1 MLAVP
6 DVGGEQRLGCFQN
19 REFPEN
25 LGRSWGRG
33 SIGKAQ
39 RQLDRRHPTCS
50 GTSFIGRGKSRLR
63 RVGLGSQ
70 IRRWFPAG
78 ITFWNSAQSVG
89 GSLPVENV
97 VRIAMAA
104 IAKPV
109 VIAATIVATMPVTTS
124 PVTVRNRIIASVV
137 MTWAVVRSLVSGHR
151 KRYADVQ
158 CHECLSLGG
167 SNHSQTD
174 QPKGCAFQAASLLY
188 GNKIT
193 SNSQDNSLYNMSYRK
208 EFQQSA
214 LMRLFIIVSS

>member
-1 MLAVP
+1 MLAAP
-6 DVGGEQRLGCFQN
+6 DVGGEQRLGYFQN

-25 LGRSWGRG
+25 LGRSWVRG

-124 PVTVRNRIIASVV
+124 PVTVRNRIIVSVV
-137 MTWAVVRSLVSGHR
+137 RAWAVVGSVVSGHG
-151 KRYADVQ
+151 KRYPDVQ
-158 CHECLSLGG
+158 RHECLALGVATLPTPTNTATTSSSFFIG
-167 SNHSQTD
+167 AMENSFRNAYLISSEKLARNIAHS
-174 QPKGCAFQAASLLY
+174 
-188 GNKIT
+188 
-193 SNSQDNSLYNMSYRK
+193 
-208 EFQQSA
+208 
-214 LMRLFIIVSS
+214 